1 MGEMERYMPT
11 YTIKNTKTDEEWDV
25 IVPWV
30 EFEKMLE
37 ENKDWKHV
45 LKAPRLVDEV
55 RDIFAKQPDSFKD
68 LKAKMHKHAGR
79 NSRIKV

>member
-25 IVPWV
+25 LVPWS

-37 ENKDWKHV
+37 ENKDWKQV

-68 LKAKMHKHAGR
+68 LKAKMHKQAGHQ
-79 NSRIKV
+79 SRIKV